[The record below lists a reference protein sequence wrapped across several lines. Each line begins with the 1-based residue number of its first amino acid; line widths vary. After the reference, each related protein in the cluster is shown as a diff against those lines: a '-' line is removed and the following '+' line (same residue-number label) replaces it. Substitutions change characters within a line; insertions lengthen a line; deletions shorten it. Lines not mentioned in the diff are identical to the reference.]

1 MSKKKRRL
9 GENVYTWECRGPT
22 AQGVRGKKEHYTIR
36 GLVSDVWLVIKV
48 NIFSSLLKQGTRT
61 KHLKH

>member
-1 MSKKKRRL
+1 
-9 GENVYTWECRGPT
+9 VYTWECRGPT